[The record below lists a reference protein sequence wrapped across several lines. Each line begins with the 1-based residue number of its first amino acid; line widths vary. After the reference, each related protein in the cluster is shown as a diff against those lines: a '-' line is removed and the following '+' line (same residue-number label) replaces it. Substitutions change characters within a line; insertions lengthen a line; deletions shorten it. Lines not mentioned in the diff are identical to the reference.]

1 MTVDRIHVLVEE
13 PSMESML
20 LSLLPKLVGNL
31 AFEIFRYNGKPD
43 LLDKLP
49 ARLRGYKRWLPPS
62 WRIVVVV
69 DRDDDE
75 CDVLKAK
82 LEGISRE
89 AGLVTRT
96 ASQGERWAVVNRLA
110 IEELEAWYFGDW
122 EAVRK
127 AYPKVPAGVPRQ
139 ASYRDPD
146 AIAGGSWEAF
156 ERVLQ
161 RVGYFPGGLRKIEAA
176 ATIGPHMVP
185 ARNRSRSFQRLQ
197 AVFLEVLGEA

>member
-13 PSMESML
+13 PSMESL
-20 LSLLPKLVGNL
+20 LQALLPKLVGNL
-31 AFEIFRYNGKPD
+31 AFEIFRYNGKLD

-49 ARLRGYKRWLPPS
+49 ARLRGYARWLPPS
-62 WRIVVVV
+62 WRIVVIV

-75 CDVLKAK
+75 CDVLKAT
-82 LEGISRE
+82 LEAIARE

-96 ASQGERWAVVNRLA
+96 ASQGKRWTVVNRLA

-122 EAVRK
+122 DAVRK
-127 AYPKVPAGVPRQ
+127 AYPKVPAGVARQ
-139 ASYRDPD
+139 AGYRDPD
-146 AIAGGSWEAF
+146 AVAGGTWEAF
-156 ERVLQ
+156 LRVLQ

-176 ATIGPHMVP
+176 ATIGPYMVP
-185 ARNRSRSFQRLQ
+185 ARNRSRSFQCLQ